1 MMIAYARVST
11 DEQTLDLQLRALE
24 AMGCKRAPREIASKR
39 RGNWGG
45 SRSAIDFGRL
55 RRDMATWR
63 HGDMATPHYLLL
75 FGAMAFLASG
85 RGGTK

>member
-11 DEQTLDLQLRALE
+11 DEQKLDLQLRALE

-55 RRDMATWR
+55 RRDMAT
-63 HGDMATPHYLLL
+63 PHYLLL